1 MDKEQENLINELFDF
16 AFNNPENK
24 KKMLDLGLID
34 KDLAEKIKTATELD
48 LENYLISIDNF
59 GIRHTMEKHGSSKTE
74 EPRGQIAINKEDF
87 AKILDIVQKADKIT
101 LEGKTSIG
109 KDVILFEKQLE
120 VLYAVAEEVRSI
132 TSTKKGKQ
140 NRLVFQSFWKR
151 K

>member
-1 MDKEQENLINELFDF
+1 MDKEQEDLINKLFDF
-16 AFNNPENK
+16 AFNNVENK
-24 KKMLDLGLID
+24 KKMLDLGIVD
-34 KDLAEKIKTATELD
+34 KVLAKKIEENTDLD

-59 GIRHTMEKHGSSKTE
+59 GIRHAIEKHGSPKTE
-74 EPRGQIAINKEDF
+74 EPRGQIAITKEDF
-87 AKILDIVQKADKIT
+87 SKLLEIIQQADKIS
-101 LEGKTSIG
+101 LEGKTAIG

-120 VLYAVAEEVRSI
+120 VLYAVAEEVRSV